1 MRLERSLGGTW
12 QFGLDPEG
20 RMTVEALTLD
30 REIPVPLPWQA
41 AFPDLQQYSGY
52 AWYRRVEELT
62 PEWLAG
68 EVLLHFGA
76 VDYWCQV
83 FVNENLAGE
92 HEGGYTPFSLPIRR
106 FLQPGPNAIA
116 VRVYDSVQ
124 SGITIP
130 RWPDY
135 RPDAGASGPPFD
147 AEHIP
152 HGKQEWYI
160 NVGGLWQDVKLVAVP
175 TAYIDRVHITPD
187 IRSGEARV
195 EVELGGDVTGLN
207 GGQLAVAVDADGV
220 DDVTLPLAPGQSVY
234 QARLTVSQPQLW
246 DITAPHLYTAQ
257 VRLET
262 GEATDET
269 TTRFGFREI
278 STANGQILLNGR
290 SIVLL
295 AALDQDL
302 YPDTIYTVL
311 SDDYLRDQFQKALD
325 LGLNCLRC
333 HIKPPD
339 PRYLDLA
346 DEMGLL
352 VWAEIPSWRTFYT
365 RGTTHAHQ
373 LDLHAA
379 IHRRVEQT
387 LAEMIRRDFNHPSLV
402 IWTLVNEDWG
412 TALPLSAAD
421 RAWVADLYD
430 QCKRL
435 DPTRLVVDNSA
446 CLHAWGPNIHVKSDL
461 DDFHIYANIP
471 DQARW
476 FEQVMDQFAARPLW
490 TYSSQG
496 DAQRTGQEPLVLS
509 EFGNW
514 GLPSLHALRQ
524 AAGGADP
531 HWFGI
536 GAWWNPYDGEPGW
549 PRGVAERFTRYGL
562 DKVWADYEAFVTAT
576 QWHQFGAMKYEIEA
590 MRRQPGL
597 AGYVIT
603 EFTDAYWESNGL
615 LDFYRGPKVYH
626 DRFNQINALDVV
638 IPQTDRY
645 AAWDDTDLAVRLH
658 LSHYSDDD
666 WEGARLR
673 VRVAGIEEGTA
684 VPLPTLA
691 QGEVRR
697 LPTRRWTLPQV
708 DATQTLPIEFVVED
722 AEGGALAR
730 NQLDVLVL
738 PASSRPPGYT
748 GPIAVLGSLSVDV
761 DEPAPPALSPQTPD
775 TPGLRPDET
784 PLVDDL
790 EAATLPLPLRGL
802 LQALGYQAR
811 RRPSADTRLA
821 VTSYPTPDLLQWVR
835 QGGDLLYLTSGP
847 SPFFWAQGRGGPYS
861 GSWMTS
867 FSWLRPNAHSR
878 LQDAPNP
885 LSLPFMAVM
894 PQSTILGLPF
904 EDRAVQGDFLAGM
917 IIGWVRHPAVHTV
930 QFRYG
935 QGRVVM
941 TTFAIEEGLRQADP
955 VAIAL
960 LHDLVDHLASD
971 RCQPTLQANY

>member
-1 MRLERSLGGTW
+1 MRLERPLVGPW
-12 QFGLDPEG
+12 QFGLDPDG

-52 AWYRRVEELT
+52 AWYRRVEELD

-83 FVNENLAGE
+83 FVNGQLAGE
-92 HEGGYTPFSLPIRR
+92 HEGGYTPFDLPIRR
-106 FLQPGPNAIA
+106 YLRPGPNEIA

-124 SGITIP
+124 SGIFIP
-130 RWPDY
+130 RWPEF

-147 AEHIP
+147 AEHLP

-160 NVGGLWQDVKLVAVP
+160 NVGGLWQDVKLVATP
-175 TAYIDRVHITPD
+175 RAYLERVHVTPD
-187 IRSGEARV
+187 IRRGEARV
-195 EVELGGDVTGLN
+195 EVELAGDAAGLGGGRLVVTL
-207 GGQLAVAVDADGV
+207 DADGV
-220 DDVTLPLAPGQSVY
+220 AEIALPLAPGQSVY
-234 QARLTVSQPQLW
+234 QGSLVVHQPQLW
-246 DITAPHLYTAQ
+246 DIEAPHLYTAR
-257 VRLET
+257 VRLELGDT
-262 GEATDET
+262 ADQVTA
-269 TTRFGFREI
+269 RFGFREI
-278 STANGQILLNGR
+278 STRDGQLLLNGR
-290 SIVLL
+290 PIVLL

-302 YPDTIYTVL
+302 YPDTIYTVP
-311 SDDYLRDQFQKALD
+311 SDEYLRDQFQKALD

-365 RGTTHAHQ
+365 RGTTHPHQ
-373 LDLHAA
+373 LDLHPA

-387 LAEMIRRDFNHPSLV
+387 LAEMIHRDYNHPSLV

-430 QCKRL
+430 RCKRL

-476 FEQVMDQFAARPLW
+476 FSQAMDQFASRPVW
-490 TYSSQG
+490 TYSTQG
-496 DAQRTGQEPLVLS
+496 DAQRSGQEPLVLS

-524 AAGGADP
+524 AAGGDDP
-531 HWFGI
+531 HWFSI

-549 PRGVAERFTRYGL
+549 PAGVAERFSRYGL
-562 DKVWADYEAFVTAT
+562 DRVWADYEAFVTAT

-590 MRRQPGL
+590 MRRQPSL

-615 LDFYRGPKVYH
+615 LDFYRGTKVYH
-626 DRFNQINALDVV
+626 DRFREINAPDVV
-638 IPQTDRY
+638 VPQTDRY
-645 AAWDDTDLAVRLH
+645 AAWDDDALAVCLH
-658 LSHYSDDD
+658 LAHYSDED
-666 WEGARLR
+666 WADARLR
-673 VRVAGIEEGTA
+673 VRVGDGEGVSD
-684 VPLPTLA
+684 VPLPPLA
-691 QGEVRR
+691 QGEVRQ
-697 LPTRRWTLPQV
+697 LPTRRWALPQV
-708 DATQTLPIEFVVED
+708 QTTQTVPLHFLVED
-722 AEGGALAR
+722 RAGDVLAR

-738 PASSRPPGYT
+738 PAGARQPGYT
-748 GPIAVLGSLSVDV
+748 GALAVLGPLNVAV
-761 DEPAPPALSPQTPD
+761 DEAAPPALSPQTPN
-775 TPGLRPDET
+775 TTGLTPDEAALDDPDADTT
-784 PLVDDL
+784 PL
-790 EAATLPLPLRGL
+790 TLRAM
-802 LQALGYQAR
+802 LQSLGYQTR
-811 RRPSADTRLA
+811 RRLSDSTRLA
-821 VTSYPTPDLLQWVR
+821 VTTYPTPDLLQWVR
-835 QGGDLLYLTSGP
+835 QGGDLLYLVSGP
-847 SPFFWAQGRGGPYS
+847 SPFFWAGGRGGPYS

-867 FSWLRPNAHSR
+867 FSWQRPDVHRR
-878 LQDAPNP
+878 LKAAANP
-885 LSLPFMAVM
+885 LGLPFTYVM
-894 PQSTILGLPF
+894 PQRTILGLPF
-904 EDRAVQGDFLAGM
+904 EDPAVQDDFLAGM

-941 TTFAIEEGLRQADP
+941 TTFAVEEGLRQKDP
-955 VAIAL
+955 VAVAL

-971 RCQPTLQANY
+971 RCQPTLRANY